1 MFDAF
6 PAKMFAFIFADQ
18 TRETA
23 LKIAAGPG
31 LMPGCVLYIRTSAVI
46 FLMETTEYTEL
57 QNVQREGESVEEFN
71 TE

>member
-31 LMPGCVLYIRTSAVI
+31 LMPGCVLYIRTSAV
-46 FLMETTEYTEL
+46 TTEYTEL
-57 QNVQREGESVEEFN
+57 QNVQRKGESVEKFN
-71 TE
+71 KE